1 MKINLF
7 KTITSAILCTLML
20 AQTAGI
26 SPALATTEKTFGTA
40 VVDDADK
47 AAKPIGPNGGGVGE
61 PSDKPAVEPVGPN
74 GGGVG
79 EPSDKPIV
87 GPVGPNG
94 GTVGKPSGNPDGPNG
109 DGTGMPDAPTEKDAA
124 KPVAEDKTSLL

>member
-61 PSDKPAVEPVGPN
+61 PSDKPADKPVGPN

-79 EPSDKPIV
+79 EPSDKPADK
-87 GPVGPNG
+87 PVGPNG
-94 GTVGKPSGNPDGPNG
+94 GGVGEPSDKPAD
-109 DGTGMPDAPTEKDAA
+109 
-124 KPVAEDKTSLL
+124 KP